1 MASQEVLTAL
11 ESLHRELE
19 KLEPAIKHVEIAQQV
34 IQTVKG
40 IPQKHIALLK
50 EVKDNDGKFKSELK
64 DLFLKELVALT
75 DENKKLQKNTSEI
88 QQQVKAEQE
97 ALAKL
102 KDTVQAFH
110 ERVEK
115 INFPERLDKLDAN
128 VAGIMAAVQSVQSR
142 LDIIE
147 RNVADR
153 LKEIADR
160 HKESHVS
167 LQTKVEGLSK
177 KQQILTYVT
186 WGLILTII
194 VLFLITK

>member
-34 IQTVKG
+34 IQMVKG
-40 IPQKHIALLK
+40 IPQKHLDLLK
-50 EVKDNDGKFKSELK
+50 EVKDNDAKFKSELK

-75 DENKKLQKNTSEI
+75 DENKKLQKNTTEI
-88 QQQVKAEQE
+88 QQQAKAELE
-97 ALAKL
+97 ALSKL
-102 KDTVQAFH
+102 KDTVQTFH
-110 ERVEK
+110 ERLEK

-147 RNVADR
+147 RNVTDR

-160 HKESHVS
+160 QKETHVS
-167 LQTKVEGLSK
+167 LQTKMEELSK

-186 WGLILTII
+186 WGLILTGI
-194 VLFLITK
+194 VLFLINK